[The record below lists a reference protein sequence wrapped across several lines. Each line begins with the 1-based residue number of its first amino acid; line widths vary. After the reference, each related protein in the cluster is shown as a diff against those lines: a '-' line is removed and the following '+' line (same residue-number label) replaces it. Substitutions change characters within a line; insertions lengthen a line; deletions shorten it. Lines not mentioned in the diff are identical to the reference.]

1 MIGTIEI
8 GVGTS
13 KEDLEK
19 QLKKE
24 EDLKKF
30 VLLQGNEKRDQ
41 QQNEEYNQLL
51 AQYGHEIVKNPSI
64 LQPVKEK
71 EEEVEKS
78 KLPMQDEF
86 YIQSKKKGTN
96 EEEEKEEEAKVSLAI
111 CRGSVCI
118 PVDMDLATAM
128 AYCDAANKLL
138 NSTDPNDRAKAEN
151 AWDLLTQG
159 KEAESMKL
167 LGVDPIT
174 TKKAGERQDGPD
186 ESEMESTTPKPKF

>member
-1 MIGTIEI
+1 MIRTIEI

-78 KLPMQDEF
+78 KLPMQEEF
-86 YIQSKKKGTN
+86 YIQSKKKGKN
-96 EEEEKEEEAKVSLAI
+96 QEEEKEEEAIFSLAI

-118 PVDMDLATAM
+118 PVDMDFATAG
-128 AYCDAANKLL
+128 AYCKAANKLL
-138 NSTDPNDRAKAEN
+138 LSDDPNDRAKGER
-151 AWDLLTQG
+151 AWDLLAQG

-167 LGVDPIT
+167 LGVGPIT
-174 TKKAGERQDGPD
+174 NKKTGEWQDGPE

>member
-1 MIGTIEI
+1 M
-8 GVGTS
+8 GTS

-30 VLLQGNEKRDQ
+30 ILLQENEKRDQ

-64 LQPVKEK
+64 LQPVKGK
-71 EEEVEKS
+71 EEEVDKS

-86 YIQSKKKGTN
+86 YIQSKKKGN
-96 EEEEKEEEAKVSLAI
+96 NKEEKKEEEPIFSLAI

-118 PVDMDLATAM
+118 PVDMDFATAG
-128 AYCDAANKLL
+128 AYCKAANKLL
-138 NSTDPNDRAKAEN
+138 LSDDPNDRAKGER
-151 AWDLLTQG
+151 AWDLLAQG

-167 LGVDPIT
+167 LGVGPIP
-174 TKKAGERQDGPD
+174 TKKTGERQDGPE